1 MKVNAPAD
9 ATYEWAGK
17 QRNTVALGLRIGL
30 GMGVSVDWERLELD
44 LVGRSS
50 GATIVQPA
58 HCRIPQVPHGHS
70 MASFC
75 SARILRPSI
84 TEPATI
90 SPSVNVI

>member
-50 GATIVQPA
+50 GATIVQPIA
-58 HCRIPQVPHGHS
+58 VFPKCN
-70 MASFC
+70 MA
-75 SARILRPSI
+75 ILWLHFAALAFYDHR
-84 TEPATI
+84 
-90 SPSVNVI
+90 